1 MCVHVKYVY
10 AANRAAK
17 SKYAASALLLKRAPR
32 AVCVQ
37 ILAQSR
43 SLHILSVGMQSGE
56 FAVAKIPRASNFI
69 RRHTGAA
76 FLKICV
82 QKCTEKCATTFEMS
96 TKTRSDFSQR
106 QNQEE
111 FLFPAKI

>member
-32 AVCVQ
+32 AVCAQ

-43 SLHILSVGMQSGE
+43 LLHILSVGMQSGE
-56 FAVAKIPRASNFI
+56 FEVAKIPRASNFI
-69 RRHTGAA
+69 RRYAGAA

-82 QKCTEKCATTFEMS
+82 QKCTEKCVAVF
-96 TKTRSDFSQR
+96 
-106 QNQEE
+106 
-111 FLFPAKI
+111 